1 MKFRRRTSDAR
12 KGAPGWMVTYSD
24 LVTLILVFFILLFS
38 MSQIDMI
45 KFKAITESYR
55 AHIFDFYPSIVPLDN
70 PASLETDMP
79 EKKDKD
85 DDKNRNSE
93 ASLNNLLIEVQSFLD
108 KNGLED
114 VILANRT
121 ERGVVLVLQEKVLFA
136 PGEANLIGD
145 SFEFLD
151 KVGDLLAK
159 LPNLVKIE
167 GHTDDRPMNSYRYP
181 SNWELSA
188 ARASSVI
195 RYFVENHQIDS
206 GRFIAV
212 GYADT
217 RPIVSNSEQ
226 ENRQKNRRVE
236 IIISDPK
243 YKEDD
248 ITN

>member
-1 MKFRRRTSDAR
+1 
-12 KGAPGWMVTYSD
+12 
-24 LVTLILVFFILLFS
+24 

-45 KFKAITESYR
+45 KFKAITESFR
-55 AHIFDFYPSIVPLDN
+55 EHFMDFYPSIVPLDN
-70 PASLETDMP
+70 PAGFETNMP
-79 EKKDKD
+79 ESDKDKD
-85 DDKNRNSE
+85 HNDASE
-93 ASLNNLLIEVQSFLD
+93 ESLNTLLAEVQTFLE

-114 VILANRT
+114 VIIANRT
-121 ERGVVLVLQEKVLFA
+121 ERGVVLVLEERVLFD
-136 PGEANLIGD
+136 PGEASLIGD
-145 SFEFLD
+145 SYEFLD
-151 KVGDLLAK
+151 KVGELLGN
-159 LPNLVKIE
+159 LPNLVKVE
-167 GHTDDRPMNSYRYP
+167 GHTDDIPMNSYRYP

-195 RYFVENHQIDS
+195 KYLIENHNIDS

-217 RPIVSNSEQ
+217 RPIVSNKDPEVRS
-226 ENRQKNRRVE
+226 KNRRVE